1 MGPESVPPPVNP
13 IPAVPPLDPQAI
25 RDGEHLNLLAVF
37 HFIAAGLSLLGLGFL
52 GIHFVIF
59 NAVLGHHHFGGGFPA
74 RDQFPFAVFS
84 IFYGLFGFWI
94 VAAGVLNL
102 LSGCFLLRRRH
113 RIFSIVVAAFNCLQ
127 VPFGTVLGVFT
138 IVVLTRDSVRRNY
151 LRPL

>member
-1 MGPESVPPPVNP
+1 MGPESDPPSLSPVS
-13 IPAVPPLDPQAI
+13 AAPLLDAQAI

-37 HFIAAGLSLLGLGFL
+37 HFISAGLALLALGFIGL
-52 GIHFVIF
+52 HFLIF
-59 NAVLGHHHFGGGFPA
+59 NAVFSHHHFGGGFSA
-74 RDQFPFAVFS
+74 NQDFPVAVLWVL
-84 IFYGLFGFWI
+84 YGGFGFWI
-94 VAAGVLNL
+94 ASAGVLNL

-138 IVVLTRDSVRRNY
+138 IVVLTRDSVRRDF

>member
-1 MGPESVPPPVNP
+1 VNP

-37 HFIAAGLSLLGLGFL
+37 HFIAAGLALLGLGFL

-59 NAVLGHHHFGGGFPA
+59 NAVFMHHDFGGGFPG
-74 RDQFPFAVFS
+74 RGHFPFAVFS
-84 IFYGLFGFWI
+84 ILYVVCGFWI
-94 VAAGVLNL
+94 VTAGVLNL

-113 RIFSIVVAAFNCLQ
+113 RIYSIVVAAFNCLH